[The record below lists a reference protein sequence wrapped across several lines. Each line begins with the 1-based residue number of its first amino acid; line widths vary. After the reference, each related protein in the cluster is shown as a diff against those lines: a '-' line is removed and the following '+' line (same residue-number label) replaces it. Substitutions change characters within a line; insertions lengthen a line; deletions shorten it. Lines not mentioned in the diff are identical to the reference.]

1 MAIPGTGSISF
12 SQIQTE
18 FGGANPI
25 SLSEYYAGGSYTIAG
40 TSGTNGAVPGS
51 GAVSISKYYG
61 TRRINTNAKVIFGY
75 GASGAPQSYNL
86 ASLVSNTGVVAADI
100 TVLGTGRRSLA
111 AAGYG
116 GDRAIFGH
124 GILPTTPATNSSIT
138 NLVSNTG
145 VIAGDTLGVG
155 TARFGLAAAGYGGD
169 RAIFGYGKSTSDLSM
184 TNLVSNTGVVAGDT
198 LGVGTARQGVAAA
211 GYGGDRAI
219 FGYGISGVFPAVVY
233 ALTNLVSNLGVVA
246 GDTLGVGTTRH
257 SSAAAGYGGDKV
269 IFGYGASPGV
279 VNITSLVSNLGVVA
293 GDTAGVGTAR
303 YVLAAAGYG
312 GDKAIFGFGETAI
325 TYLSMTNL
333 VSNTGVVALDT
344 AGVGNTRTRLAAA
357 TFG

>member
-12 SQIQTE
+12 SQIQAE

-51 GAVSISKYYG
+51 GVVSISKYYG

-100 TVLGTGRRSLA
+100 TLLGTGRRS
-111 AAGYG
+111 
-116 GDRAIFGH
+116 
-124 GILPTTPATNSSIT
+124 
-138 NLVSNTG
+138 
-145 VIAGDTLGVG
+145 
-155 TARFGLAAAGYGGD
+155 LAAAGYGGD
-169 RAIFGYGKSTSDLSM
+169 RAIFGYGKSTSDLSI

-211 GYGGDRAI
+211 GYGGDKAI
-219 FGYGISGVFPAVVY
+219 FGYGISGVFPTVVY
-233 ALTNLVSNLGVVA
+233 ALTNRVSNLGVVA

-279 VNITSLVSNLGVVA
+279 VNITSLVSNTGVVA

-303 YVLAAAGYG
+303 YALAAAGYG
-312 GDKAIFGFGETAI
+312 GDKAIFGFGETSI